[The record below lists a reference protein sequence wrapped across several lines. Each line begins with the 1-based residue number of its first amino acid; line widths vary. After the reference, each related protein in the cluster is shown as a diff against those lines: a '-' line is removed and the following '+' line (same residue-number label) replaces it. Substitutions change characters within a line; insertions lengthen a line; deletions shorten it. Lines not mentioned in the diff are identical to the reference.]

1 VNQLLAQ
8 LKLGKEITEKSV
20 HEAKTSILVERMG
33 LSPYHEPEG
42 SIGVLAM
49 HKPKDA
55 HCILFFIRQECYER
69 VKDQTV

>member
-1 VNQLLAQ
+1 MNQLLAQ

-55 HCILFFIRQECYER
+55 MRIIFSFREKCNLYNGRIR
-69 VKDQTV
+69 

>member
-1 VNQLLAQ
+1 MAQ
-8 LKLGKEITEKSV
+8 LKPEKEITEKSV

-55 HCILFFIRQECYER
+55 HCILFFHQ
-69 VKDQTV
+69 VGVL

>member
-1 VNQLLAQ
+1 MAQ
-8 LKLGKEITEKSV
+8 SKPGKEITEKSV

-55 HCILFFIRQECYER
+55 MRIFFIFIG
-69 VKDQTV
+69 